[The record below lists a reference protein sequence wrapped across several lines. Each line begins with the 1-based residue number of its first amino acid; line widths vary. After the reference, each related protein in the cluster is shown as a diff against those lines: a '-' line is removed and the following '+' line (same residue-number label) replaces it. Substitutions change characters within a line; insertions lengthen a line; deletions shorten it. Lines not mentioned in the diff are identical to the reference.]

1 MNKRLNKYMNNK
13 LILASKSPRRQQLLK
28 EAGFDFMV
36 KTLDTEESYPETL
49 AASNVAKFL
58 AKKKAEGFIPIL
70 KDGETVITAD
80 TVVILNDEILGKPTN
95 HAEARAMLEA
105 LSGQQHQVTT
115 AVCIASRDKIVAFDD
130 TTVVYFKQLSKEEIE
145 YYIEKYQPFDKAGAY
160 GIQEWIGMIGIQK
173 IEGSYFTVMGLPM
186 HLVYEALKSFWVR
199 SNNQLPI

>member
-1 MNKRLNKYMNNK
+1 MKQK

-28 EAGFDFMV
+28 EAGYDFVV
-36 KTLDTEESYPETL
+36 KTLDTDESYPDTL
-49 AASNVAKFL
+49 AVHDVASYL
-58 AKKKAEGFIPIL
+58 AKKKAEAFIPIL
-70 KDGETVITAD
+70 EDHETVITAD
-80 TVVILNDEILGKPTN
+80 TVVILNDEILGKPAN
-95 HAEARAMLEA
+95 SEEAKTMLEA

-173 IEGSYFTVMGLPM
+173 IEGSYFTVMGLPT
-186 HLVYEALKSFWVR
+186 HLVYEALKRF
-199 SNNQLPI
+199 